1 MRLLRLA
8 SELFYVATSVL
19 GAFPAFAYSVWGGK
33 FLHSGAALVTMTASV
48 AWVAGGLPL
57 LSKWRRSR
65 DSRMRKLIASIAPS
79 FRPQI
84 EVADYLNTRYVGIDT
99 VTAERLSL
107 IGRRT
112 SQNTSCSRTFKAPKL
127 ATPATR
133 FTPHSRSAS
142 ATSPTLQWRFA
153 STEFKLK
160 MPALAFAMLWNMPR
174 SSRRSRPTGSV
185 GPVLRQI
192 RRSVESRATRRPPM
206 QAANVAPLSCR
217 WLTIVQRQRRQERTA
232 VNCRKDWLS

>member
-48 AWVAGGLPL
+48 AWVAGGLLL

-79 FRPQI
+79 FRPQV

-99 VTAERLSL
+99 VT
-107 IGRRT
+107 GRAVVIDRE
-112 SQNTSCSRTFKAPKL
+112 K
-127 ATPATR
+127 
-133 FTPHSRSAS
+133 
-142 ATSPTLQWRFA
+142 
-153 STEFKLK
+153 
-160 MPALAFAMLWNMPR
+160 
-174 SSRRSRPTGSV
+174 
-185 GPVLRQI
+185 
-192 RRSVESRATRRPPM
+192 
-206 QAANVAPLSCR
+206 NVAKYEL
-217 WLTIVQRQRRQERTA
+217 LTYIQSAEVSDAGDSVHSAFKFSFRDFSNPSMEIR
-232 VNCRKDWLS
+232 VNRIQAEDAGARIRYALEHAA